1 MWSIPLYIILIP
13 LSLYLTASTLYLIFL
28 AIAFF
33 AVREPKPT
41 EINYLN
47 SFAILVPAH
56 NEELLI
62 SRLCESLL
70 NVNYPLDRCD
80 IFVIADNCSDRTV
93 ENAGAFPVQTLIRN
107 DPARAGKGYAINW
120 ALDQIDLRKYNAVFV
135 VDADNTVDA
144 NLFIAL
150 NVSLNKGEKAIQ
162 CYNTIANRSD
172 SWFSELLFVSRTV
185 NNLLYHDAKYKL
197 GLSSY
202 LTGNGMCFR
211 TDLLKEVGWKAFSIG
226 EDWEY
231 YAKLIER
238 RIKVAFAK
246 GAKVF
251 HQESTSL
258 EQATSQ
264 RLRWSSGRF
273 AVFKNSGL
281 KLFLKGIRNK
291 DWFALDA
298 SLPLIFPNYSLQLNL
313 TLMTLLCSLIL
324 HSGIPKTTI
333 LYTNAGLLILLLALF
348 GAGVYLSGGYFQVL
362 KALLRVPL
370 FLLWKSIIDILS
382 FTGIYKTKRW
392 IRTRRSAPY
401 DKGTHRHS

>member
-1 MWSIPLYIILIP
+1 MWSIPIYIIIIP
-13 LSLYLTASTLYLIFL
+13 LTLYLAASTIYLIFL

-33 AVREPKPT
+33 AIKEPKETDSPSF
-41 EINYLN
+41 NR
-47 SFAILVPAH
+47 FAIIVPAH

-62 SRLCESLL
+62 SRLCESL
-70 NVNYPLDRCD
+70 VRIDYPSDHRDLF
-80 IFVIADNCSDRTV
+80 IIADNCTDHTSEIAST
-93 ENAGAFPVQTLIRN
+93 FPINVLIRS
-107 DPARAGKGYAINW
+107 DPVHTGKGYAINW
-120 ALDQIDLRKYNAVFV
+120 ALDKIRLPNYDAVFI
-135 VDADNTVDA
+135 VDADNIVDPSLLIDL
-144 NLFIAL
+144 NRFIA
-150 NVSLNKGEKAIQ
+150 SGAQAIQ

-172 SWFSELLFVSRTV
+172 SWFSQLLFVSRTI
-185 NNLLYHDAKYKL
+185 NNLLYHHAKYKL

-202 LTGNGMCFR
+202 LTGNGICFS
-211 TDLLKEVGWKAFSIG
+211 TDLLSKIEWKAFSIG

-238 RIKVAFAK
+238 RIRITFAK

-281 KLFLKGIRNK
+281 KLFFKGLQNK
-291 DWFALDA
+291 DWFTLDA
-298 SLPLIFPNYSLQLNL
+298 SLPLVFPNYSLQINL
-313 TLMTLLCSLIL
+313 TLMALVCSLIL
-324 HSGIPKTTI
+324 PSAILKTSI
-333 LYTNAGLLILLLALF
+333 IYANAGLLILLLALF
-348 GAGVYLSGGYFQVL
+348 GAGVYLSGGYLQVF

-382 FTGIYKTKRW
+382 FTGIYKTKLW
-392 IRTRRSAPY
+392 IRTRRQSTNK
-401 DKGTHRHS
+401 DSDR